1 MPVAQPHP
9 WQKVLKYSPM
19 KGTKAKKVCS
29 ILEVLCF
36 LFAHSDYRKSS
47 IKPPPPG
54 ELFISCPFDGG
65 GSLIETGGLFNLE
78 TTMLSV
84 LHAELQYKVEKLKYK
99 KF

>member
-1 MPVAQPHP
+1 
-9 WQKVLKYSPM
+9 M

-29 ILEVLCF
+29 ILEFLCF

-47 IKPPPPG
+47 IKTPPPPAG
-54 ELFISCPFDGG
+54 TYLFRAHLTG

-84 LHAELQYKVEKLKYK
+84 LHAELQNKVEKLKYK

>member
-1 MPVAQPHP
+1 
-9 WQKVLKYSPM
+9 M

-29 ILEVLCF
+29 ILEFLCF

-47 IKPPPPG
+47 IKTPPPAG
-54 ELFISCPFDGG
+54 TYLFRSHLTG

-78 TTMLSV
+78 TTMSSV

>member
-1 MPVAQPHP
+1 
-9 WQKVLKYSPM
+9 M

-29 ILEVLCF
+29 ILEFLCF

-47 IKPPPPG
+47 IKPPTPG
-54 ELFISCPFDGG
+54 TYLFRAHLTG
-65 GSLIETGGLFNLE
+65 GSLIETGRLFNLE

-84 LHAELQYKVEKLKYK
+84 LHAELKYKVEKLKYK

>member
-1 MPVAQPHP
+1 
-9 WQKVLKYSPM
+9 M

-29 ILEVLCF
+29 ILEFLCF
-36 LFAHSDYRKSS
+36 LFAHSDYRKSP
-47 IKPPPPG
+47 IKTPPPPPVG
-54 ELFISCPFDGG
+54 TYLFRAHLTG